1 MIKKIIICI
10 FVTLILYTSIILF
23 TPVGIYIGNKNK
35 EIKYIT
41 KIRKNPKDDSA
52 YKQLLSLYYSEV
64 DFEKVLEVYKQRS
77 KNISDHSSETYAHIA
92 DIYMILSGLK
102 ERKAMYADSAKK
114 YADLAYKVNDH
125 SHFTLR
131 LIAEVYKKLEEDS
144 LAYELYQRILSKYH
158 GDSIMLYAGDDKQQI
173 LKEIEDL
180 QKNEKQNN

>member
-114 YADLAYKVNDH
+114 YADLAYKVN
-125 SHFTLR
+125 
-131 LIAEVYKKLEEDS
+131 EVYKKLEEDS